1 MTEQEL
7 MLQNYIENLRQI
19 LVDAQKKLYDL
30 EIYLKKIQGKAE

>member
-7 MLQNYIENLRQI
+7 MLQNYIENLKQLMMDLQR
-19 LVDAQKKLYDL
+19 KLYDL